1 MGKSRHATL
10 KAIDLFSGCGGL
22 TLGLKQAGFDVV
34 GAVEIESLAAETYR
48 MNHPEVELWEKDIR
62 DLSAKEILSRLKM
75 KPGDLDLLAGCPP
88 CQGFSSMRTLNGG
101 KRIRDSRN
109 DLVFDFLE
117 LVKGLRPKAVMM
129 ENVPALAENR
139 RMKTFVKELRA
150 LGYEAGES
158 PKVLNV
164 AAYGVPQ
171 RRRRMILM
179 ASLKGTVPF
188 ADPSEKR
195 VTVRTA
201 IGSMPKPGNSGDPL
215 HDYPEKRSEKVMRLI
230 SRVPKDGG
238 NRQAAGVRY
247 QLECHKKCD
256 GFKDVYGRMAWDEVS
271 PTMTSGC
278 TNPSKGRFIHPEE
291 NRAITLREAALL
303 QTFPPD
309 YFFSLR
315 RGKQSAALLIG
326 NALPPEFI
334 RRQAESIA
342 VKLAS

>member
-1 MGKSRHATL
+1 MGKQSRVTL

-48 MNHPEVELWEKDIR
+48 TNHPEVELWEKDIR
-62 DLSAKEILSRLKM
+62 DISAREILSRLNM
-75 KPGDLDLLAGCPP
+75 KLGELDLLAGCPP
-88 CQGFSSMRTLNGG
+88 CQGFSSMRTMNGG
-101 KRIRDSRN
+101 KRVRDARN
-109 DLVFDFLE
+109 DLVFDFLK

-139 RMKTFVKELRA
+139 RMKTFVKELHS

-179 ASLKGTVPF
+179 ASLKGPVPF
-188 ADPSEKR
+188 ADPLDGR
-195 VTVRTA
+195 VTVRAA
-201 IGSMPKPGNSGDPL
+201 IGSMPKAGTSGDPL

-238 NRQAAGVRY
+238 NRQAAGARY
-247 QLECHKKCD
+247 QLECHKRCD